1 MAEFTFTIRSEDE
14 KEMSGLMVRLF
25 GHGVS
30 DPNFLGVRV
39 PAKSTLTHPDDD
51 AQDETVTPAAEPV
64 RRTRRTKAEIAA
76 TALEQDEA
84 KVEEAANATDE
95 PAEEITLDMVR
106 AAGSKAMGIIKASG
120 VNAIFKSVGGGAETF
135 GSLQPDFYGAVYDA
149 LIEAV
154 Q

>member
-1 MAEFTFTIRSEDE
+1 MAKFTFTIESDE
-14 KEMSGLMVRLF
+14 EAEISGLMIRLF
-25 GHGVS
+25 NHKATTAPQV
-30 DPNFLGVRV
+30 
-39 PAKSTLTHPDDD
+39 KSTLTHPDDDD

-76 TALEQDEA
+76 AALEQDEA

-106 AAGSKAMGIIKASG
+106 AAGSEAMGIIKASG